1 MRIAFAA
8 ALAGLLIAAAPAAM
22 PVWAQRAGTQERLIA
37 ALDSALQD
45 FEVFLNCSATDAQ
58 AHALIRRGWDDMVRG
73 AIAALEA
80 AKADEAILKQYRE
93 RTDPEKMIRRD
104 AKFSEMIEFCAG
116 DWMDRA
122 IKLKHV
128 ILDARVKEILESK

>member
-8 ALAGLLIAAAPAAM
+8 ALAGLLIAIPAN
-22 PVWAQRAGTQERLIA
+22 AQRIGIQERLVA
-37 ALDSALQD
+37 ALDSAVKD
-45 FEVFLNCSATDAQ
+45 FEIFLNCSATDRQ

-80 AKADEAILKQYRE
+80 AKVDEAVLKQYRE
-93 RTDPEKMIRRD
+93 RTDPEKMIRRE
-104 AKFSEMIEFCAG
+104 AKFSEMIEFCGG

-122 IKLKHV
+122 IKLNHV
-128 ILDARVKEILESK
+128 ILDQRVKEILDSR